1 MKLWKIMV
9 LFAVAVVVLSG
20 CGGTLGAQTLK
31 MNVGAAE
38 GTVWHTAADTFA
50 QLVRDNTGGRWRVN
64 VAYAA
69 SGEDN
74 IRTLNRLLDGK
85 ADIDLRAVSDLRELE
100 ARLSV
105 LSLPWLFTDY
115 QDVDRRLFNGS
126 GGEAVRNLI
135 RATGLEPLSLAENG
149 FYQVTNDR
157 RPIAAPADFRWL
169 TIRVGD
175 GAAEAALFT
184 GFGAEPVRMD
194 WGGTFPALRDGAVLG
209 QQNTLGAIRAAQV
222 DRVQRY
228 LTVWNC
234 VYDPLCLSVSAEL
247 WARLS
252 DEDKEIFYSAARE
265 ACAAEIA
272 ASRAQDTEILSR
284 LRNSGVQVTVL
295 TQSQIQAFRAAAEPI
310 YTTWRGDNGDELLSA
325 LGYSG

>member
-1 MKLWKIMV
+1 MKPLKIIV
-9 LFAVAVVVLSG
+9 PLAVAALLLAG
-20 CGGTLGAQTLK
+20 CGGKLGAKTLK

-50 QLVRDNTGGRWRVN
+50 QLVEDNTGGRWRVDI
-64 VAYAA
+64 AYAA

-74 IRTLNRLLDGK
+74 VRTLTRLLDGK
-85 ADIDLRAVSDLRELE
+85 ADIDLRAVSDLRTLE

-135 RATGLEPLSLAENG
+135 RATGLEPLSLAESG

-169 TIRVGD
+169 TIRVRD
-175 GAAEAALFT
+175 EAEAALFA
-184 GFGAEPVRMD
+184 GFGAEPVQID
-194 WGGTFPALRDGAVLG
+194 WPGTFPALRDGDISG
-209 QQNTLGAIRAAQV
+209 QQNTLEAVRAAQV

-234 VYDPLCLSVSAEL
+234 VYDPLCLSVSASL
-247 WARLS
+247 WAELS
-252 DEDKEIFYSAARE
+252 DEDKEVFYSAARE

-284 LRNSGVQVTVL
+284 LRNSGVQVTAL
-295 TQSQIQAFRAAAEPI
+295 TPQQIQAFRAVAEPL
-310 YTTWRGDNGDELLSA
+310 YVAWRADHGDGLLSA